1 MLRGGAGVFWLP
13 GGLETSGSSTNNPT
27 ATISTPFV
35 SSLDSG
41 VTPRDRLANPF
52 PNGLIP
58 LIGRSQGLDTLVG
71 QSVGMFIRGAHQA
84 YVNQWKFD
92 VQQQLG
98 GGLAVEAAYAGS
110 HGVGLPASIQANQ
123 IPDAYLNL
131 GTALNE
137 QVSNPFYGL
146 VSVGTLSQRTVSR
159 GQLLRPSPQFTGVS
173 VRRQLVFRA
182 VLPREH
188 MLPKRAC
195 RRTRIAGIC
204 ECRVFDLPLHADE
217 GHKALQCVFDFGGVH
232 GEQGNRR

>member
-1 MLRGGAGVFWLP
+1 MGTAIRICISRRIEDRAAWRGRSFLATRRSRDFRFFHD
-13 GGLETSGSSTNNPT
+13 PT

-71 QSVGMFIRGAHQA
+71 QSVGMFIRGAHQG
-84 YVNQWKFD
+84 YVNQWNFD

-146 VSVGTLSQRTVSR
+146 VSVGTLSQRTVS
-159 GQLLRPSPQFTGVS
+159 
-173 VRRQLVFRA
+173 
-182 VLPREH
+182 
-188 MLPKRAC
+188 
-195 RRTRIAGIC
+195 
-204 ECRVFDLPLHADE
+204 
-217 GHKALQCVFDFGGVH
+217 
-232 GEQGNRR
+232 